1 MRSSECGVKNK
12 NETNKILILGMG
24 NSILSDDAVG
34 LIVAH
39 KVFSELETRNS
50 ELGTVTLRLSE
61 SGGLNL
67 LDIITGFDTLI
78 VIDSIKTGKF
88 APGEVVEIDAK
99 SRLGS
104 HRLLSSH
111 DVSLFEAVDMGRK
124 LGSKVPEKIKIFGIE
139 IVNNTDFNEKLT
151 PAIEKE
157 LGNIV
162 KEIIKQLPK
171 EQI

>member
-1 MRSSECGVKNK
+1 MK
-12 NETNKILILGMG
+12 TLILGMG

-34 LIVAH
+34 LIAA
-39 KVFSELETRNS
+39 KRVFEALNSAIRNPQS
-50 ELGTVTLRLSE
+50 AISLRLSE

-67 LDIITGFDTLI
+67 LDIITGYDRLI

-124 LGSKVPEKIKIFGIE
+124 LGSKIPEKIKIFGIE

-157 LGNIV
+157 LDNIV
-162 KEIIKQLPK
+162 KEIIQQIKK